1 MEDEVDMAH
10 NMHGREEKYIQS
22 FCRKNA
28 KKRTI
33 WKTYTK
39 INY

>member
-1 MEDEVDMAH
+1 MEDEVGMAR

-22 FCRKNA
+22 FGRKNL

-33 WKTYTK
+33 
-39 INY
+39 